1 MNSDQ
6 LRELADRAKY
16 RAVFADNNADPH
28 NKKWA
33 ADLRAIAA
41 YLRAQADARP
51 VAWMQEGWGPDCGP
65 YVEFYRDDEMGWRDR
80 KEWTPLYAAPA
91 PQPTEAQREQK
102 PQHEPAAVPAK
113 E

>member
-1 MNSDQ
+1 MAPDE
-6 LRELADRAKY
+6 LRALADALEPMAQAPRFDGIDIPALC
-16 RAVFADNNADPH
+16 D
-28 NKKWA
+28 
-33 ADLRAIAA
+33 

-91 PQPTEAQREQK
+91 PQLTEAQREQK

>member
-1 MNSDQ
+1 MTPD
-6 LRELADRAKY
+6 
-16 RAVFADNNADPH
+16 
-28 NKKWA
+28 
-33 ADLRAIAA
+33 DLRALADALEPMAQAPRFVGRDIPAFCA